1 MQKIE
6 KLSAAT
12 FPVAVRNG
20 VVLVDF
26 FAQWHGP
33 CHKQSDL
40 LNALADHDSFPDKV
54 KLTKVDIDEAPVIAA
69 KFEVEIV
76 PTLVVFRN
84 GEEIGRITGIADE
97 KRLLELFKES
107 YDGE

>member
-6 KLSAAT
+6 KLTAAA

-33 CHKQSDL
+33 CHKQWDVLS
-40 LNALADHDSFPDKV
+40 ALADQDRFPEEV
-54 KLTKVDIDEAPVIAA
+54 KITKVDVDEAPVIAA
-69 KFEVEIV
+69 KFEVDII
-76 PTLVVFRN
+76 PTLVIFRD
-84 GEEIGRITGIADE
+84 GHEIGRIVGEADE
-97 KRLLELFKES
+97 NQVMKLFPETA
-107 YDGE
+107 E

>member
-6 KLSAAT
+6 KLTAAA

-33 CHKQSDL
+33 CHKQWDVLS
-40 LNALADHDSFPDKV
+40 ALADQDRFPEEV
-54 KLTKVDIDEAPVIAA
+54 KITKIDVDEAPVIAA
-69 KFEVEIV
+69 KFEVDIL
-76 PTLVVFRN
+76 PTLVVFQDGAEVERLV
-84 GEEIGRITGIADE
+84 GMADE
-97 KRLLELFKES
+97 EQVLHLLRSRK
-107 YDGE
+107 

>member
-6 KLSAAT
+6 KLSAAA

-33 CHKQSDL
+33 CHKQGDV
-40 LNALADHDSFPDKV
+40 LNALAYQDRFPEEV
-54 KLTKVDIDEAPVIAA
+54 KITKVDIDEAPVIAA
-69 KFEVEIV
+69 KFEVDVI
-76 PTLVVFRN
+76 PTLVVFRD
-84 GEEIGRITGIADE
+84 GEEVGRIVGMADE
-97 KRLLELFKES
+97 EKLLGLLEPETES
-107 YDGE
+107 